1 MMNLTA
7 NQTLAVMAED
17 VNHYTAEDIARILA
31 ESKSA
36 ARDAVAKFLA
46 DWKAKTGGNEYG
58 EPMYCGFASTKIYGV
73 KGNTKL
79 GKAFKSAG
87 IDKDHTGAFSIWNPS
102 NHPGQS
108 MDAKE
113 VGAEA
118 CSSVW
123 RQYGFKSYM
132 ESRAD

>member
-1 MMNLTA
+1 MFTA
-7 NQTLAVMAED
+7 TQTAGVVAQDINQYDAEAIR
-17 VNHYTAEDIARILA
+17 NILA
-31 ESKSA
+31 EAKQA
-36 ARDAVAKFLA
+36 ARIAAQSFLD
-46 DWKAKTGGNEYG
+46 DWNAKTGGNQYG

-73 KGNTKL
+73 KGNTRL